1 MIDGLFILFPKEL
14 QSACPPVSSPRARTR
29 SQMPSACRFRPCIDL
44 HQGKVKQIVGSSLS
58 DDPNKGPITNF
69 EAEGSSAD
77 FAAMYAKDRL
87 LGGHVIKLGPNN
99 EEAALAALRAYPGG
113 LQIGGGV
120 TPANALSYLEAG
132 ASHVIVT
139 SYVFSEGRLD
149 AARLAEVV
157 KVVGRER
164 LVLDLSCR
172 RREPG
177 GPFFVVTD
185 RWQKFTDLEV
195 SEATLRELSAHCV
208 EFLVHAVDVEGKQS
222 GIEEDLVKAL
232 GQCRRRLKSKPAP
245 ARPPVPPTAWRLQ
258 RPRAA
263 RTHRRRVEG
272 GGRRA
277 ASAAVAPQEAHCAPA
292 HTVAI
297 RPASND
303 QVEPHTRH
311 LCGRRAQH
319 GGLRAH
325 RQAGWRQGGRYHRQR
340 ARHLRR
346 RPPVP
351 DRGRVGCGAGGGRPA
366 AACRLPIPHARWG
379 ARVARSGRG
388 GGGASR
394 PVRIEAARLVL
405 RVAALPRMQHE
416 VVSAGHTAAAPPL
429 SLALSGPPS
438 IQLRWDERY
447 TPLHCAPQSQPVL
460 LGRYGI
466 TASH

>member
-1 MIDGLFILFPKEL
+1 MT
-14 QSACPPVSSPRARTR
+14 A
-29 SQMPSACRFRPCIDL
+29 ACRFRPCIDL

-99 EEAALAALRAYPGG
+99 EEAALGALRAYPGG

-232 GQCRRRLKSKPAP
+232 GQCRRRLNSKQAP
-245 ARPPVPPTAWRLQ
+245 ARPPVL
-258 RPRAA
+258 RPRRMVSLLPASSNGPRPLA
-263 RTHRRRVEG
+263 RIAGRWRVEG
-272 GGRRA
+272 GGQ
-277 ASAAVAPQEAHCAPA
+277 P
-292 HTVAI
+292 
-297 RPASND
+297 
-303 QVEPHTRH
+303 
-311 LCGRRAQH
+311 
-319 GGLRAH
+319 
-325 RQAGWRQGGRYHRQR
+325 
-340 ARHLRR
+340 
-346 RPPVP
+346 RPP
-351 DRGRVGCGAGGGRPA
+351 
-366 AACRLPIPHARWG
+366 
-379 ARVARSGRG
+379 
-388 GGGASR
+388 
-394 PVRIEAARLVL
+394 
-405 RVAALPRMQHE
+405 
-416 VVSAGHTAAAPPL
+416 
-429 SLALSGPPS
+429 
-438 IQLRWDERY
+438 
-447 TPLHCAPQSQPVL
+447 
-460 LGRYGI
+460 
-466 TASH
+466 